1 MMNLAIYDVV
11 GSVESYGMIY
21 LTDTSDLVGGREG
34 ALDPAIDYA
43 AHETLAALFPRL
55 DFSDDLRAALGTY
68 RTGSRDHDLGRRAGL
83 RTARAMIRHR
93 EDDGWDR
100 TVEYV
105 PVLRPGHWRPD
116 PSVPVVEPHWG
127 RVRPFVL
134 GHGSQLRPEP
144 WGGYENTRKRLASER
159 YAEEVELVRTLGGA
173 HSAERTPDQTEM
185 ARFWANDLDGTYKL
199 GQMYEHTGILVRTHR
214 PDADTTDVA
223 RLFALQAV
231 AIAEAVITAWDAK
244 FETEVDH
251 WRPHHAIRMAD
262 TDGNYRTSPD
272 PDWQPLSA
280 DVDGR
285 HFAPNHPS
293 YLSGHA
299 SVAGAWAG
307 AVSHHFGTADLDYV
321 ATTDDPHAVG
331 VTRHLPSI
339 TAAAQ
344 EVADGRLY
352 AGVHYRLTNERS
364 LEHGYEVA
372 EHAVRR
378 LV

>member
-1 MMNLAIYDVV
+1 MNAAIYDLV
-11 GSVESYGMIY
+11 GSFESYGRIY
-21 LTDTSDLVGGREG
+21 LTDTSDLIGGREG
-34 ALDPAIDYA
+34 ALNPAIDHA
-43 AHETLAALFPRL
+43 AHRTLEALFPRL
-55 DFSDDLRAALGTY
+55 DFSDDLRAALGAH
-68 RTGSRDHDLGRRAGL
+68 RGGSRDHTLGRWAGR
-83 RTARAMIRHR
+83 RTAAAILRHR
-93 EDDGWDR
+93 RDDGWDR

-105 PVLRPGHWRPD
+105 PVLKPGHWRPD

-134 GHGSQLRPEP
+134 ERGSQLRPEP
-144 WGGYENTRKRLASER
+144 WGGYASTRERLASER

-173 HSAERTPDQTEM
+173 DSTERTPDQAEM

-214 PDADTTDVA
+214 PYASTVDTA

-231 AIAEAVITAWDAK
+231 AIAEVIITAWDSK
-244 FETEVDH
+244 YETEVDH

-262 TDGNYRTSPD
+262 TDGNPQTSPD

-280 DVDGR
+280 DTKGR

-307 AVSHHFGTADLDYV
+307 ALSHHFGTADLDYT

-344 EVADGRLY
+344 EVADSRLY
-352 AGVHYRLTNERS
+352 AGCHYRLTNERS

-372 EHAVRR
+372 EHVARA
-378 LV
+378 LG

>member
-1 MMNLAIYDVV
+1 M
-11 GSVESYGMIY
+11 GSVESRGKFY
-21 LTDTSDLVGGREG
+21 LTDTSDLIGGREG
-34 ALDPAIDYA
+34 ALDPAIDHA
-43 AHETLAALFPRL
+43 AYTTLDALFPRL
-55 DFSDDLRAALGTY
+55 DFSEDLRVARGAY
-68 RTGSRDHDLGRRAGL
+68 RVGSRDHDLGRRAGL
-83 RTARAMIRHR
+83 RTARAMLRHR
-93 EDDGWDR
+93 RDDGWNR

-105 PVLRPGHWRPD
+105 PVLEPGHWRPN
-116 PSVPVVEPHWG
+116 PGVPVIEPHWG

-134 GHGSQLRPEP
+134 RRGSQLRPEP
-144 WGGYENTRKRLASER
+144 WGGFESTRERLASEL

-173 HSAERTPDQTEM
+173 DSTERTPDQTEM

-199 GQMYEHTGILVRTHR
+199 GQLYEHTGILVRAHR
-214 PDADTTDVA
+214 PYATTFETA
-223 RLFALQAV
+223 RLFTLHAV
-231 AIAEAVITAWDAK
+231 AIADVVITAWDAK

-280 DVDGR
+280 DTRGR

-307 AVSHHFGTADLDYV
+307 AVSHHFGTADLDYR

-344 EVADGRLY
+344 EVADSRLY
-352 AGVHYRLTNERS
+352 AGCHYRLTNERS

-372 EHAVRR
+372 EHVVRA
-378 LV
+378 LD